1 MQRMRRKKQSKVVAK
16 CTTDTATLVAEFL
29 ARGGKIN
36 RISNT
41 PEFKEGVDWENELLG
56 FNRHSLKEGK

>member
-16 CTTDTATLVAEFL
+16 CNTDTAVLVAEFL

-56 FNRHSLKEGK
+56 FNSHSLQEGK

>member
-1 MQRMRRKKQSKVVAK
+1 VQRMRRKKQSKVVAK

-56 FNRHSLKEGK
+56 FNSHSLQEGK

>member
-56 FNRHSLKEGK
+56 FNSHSLQEGK